1 MALND
6 TLLAERVNQQA
17 IEHIFRQMPPLWLG
31 AMLVGGL
38 FVAGLWSEF
47 DAAALLLWFL
57 AYSIALGNRFY
68 LTVLYFSAS
77 SLQRPPEEWGRL
89 LTRAGLYQGV
99 IWGAATFF
107 FINPASIANQVLVLC
122 IVMALPI
129 SALPISG
136 YWISSF
142 YSFTLS
148 SSGMLAMRMFMVGD
162 REHLVIALSLL
173 VYLLVILLVGWGVG
187 RSLREGVRLRFENQ
201 ELIEE
206 LSLANQ
212 TKSRFLAAAS
222 HDLRQPVHS
231 LALFHE
237 ALAPEV
243 ISERGKVLLNN
254 INMTLESHNSL
265 LNSLLDI
272 SKLDAG
278 VIEAREERVPI
289 RALLENLYREMRP
302 KAEQKGLQFY
312 VRACSHEV
320 MSDATLLMNILRN
333 LIGNAIN
340 YTREGWVMV
349 ACRRRGGQLLL
360 QVWDSGCGIPASQQ
374 ETIFEEFHQLSNPE
388 RDRSK
393 GLGLGLAICRRLA
406 AILSHDLSVL
416 SREGK
421 GSVFTL
427 TLPMVAAET
436 EPREEAV
443 QPTPPPSWQLA
454 GRTVLV
460 IDDEKSV
467 LEGMAS
473 VLSGWGCQVLLA
485 DSVEAA
491 VARAAEGKVID
502 AIISDYRLREG
513 ATGVEAINAVNAQS
527 ASRIPAMLVTGDT
540 DPLCLQEAKQ
550 SGFVL
555 LHKPVSP
562 AHLRGV
568 LGQLLAAP
576 VTTGG
581 AN

>member
-1 MALND
+1 MTLNEG
-6 TLLAERVNQQA
+6 LIAGRVNQQA
-17 IEHIFRQMPPLWLG
+17 IEHIFRQMPTLWLG

-38 FVAGLWSEF
+38 FVAGLWSQF
-47 DAAALLLWFL
+47 DTAALLLWYL
-57 AYSIALGNRFY
+57 AYAISLGNRFY
-68 LTVLYFSAS
+68 LTVGYFNAS
-77 SLQRPPEEWGRL
+77 SQQRPPDEWGRM

-107 FINPASIANQVLVLC
+107 FINPESVANQVLVLC

-148 SSGMLAMRMFMVGD
+148 SSGMLAIRMFMVGD
-162 REHLVIALSLL
+162 REHLVIGLTLL

-201 ELIEE
+201 DLIDE
-206 LSLANQ
+206 LSQANQ
-212 TKSRFLAAAS
+212 SKSRFLAAAS

-243 ISERGKVLLNN
+243 QTERGKVLLNN
-254 INMTLESHNSL
+254 INLTLESHNSL

-278 VIEAREERVPI
+278 VIEARVERLNLQ
-289 RALLENLYREMRP
+289 AMLDNLYREMRL
-302 KAEQKGLQFY
+302 KAEQKGLMLY
-312 VRACSHEV
+312 VRACGLEV
-320 MSDATLLMNILRN
+320 MSDATLLMNVMRN
-333 LIGNAIN
+333 LVGNAIN

-374 ETIFEEFHQLSNPE
+374 ERIFEEFHQLSNPE

-393 GLGLGLAICRRLA
+393 GLGLGLAICRRLTA
-406 AILSHDLSVL
+406 MLDHDLSLL

-427 TLPMVAAET
+427 TLPMVAADEGSQ
-436 EPREEAV
+436 EEAA
-443 QPTPPPSWQLA
+443 TPPSMPSWQLD

-467 LEGMAS
+467 LEAMAA
-473 VLSGWGCQVLLA
+473 VLSGWGCRVLLA
-485 DSVEAA
+485 DSVKTA
-491 VARAAEGKVID
+491 VARAAEGAAID
-502 AIISDYRLREG
+502 AVISDYRLREG
-513 ATGVEAINAVNAQS
+513 ATGVEAIVAVNKQTG
-527 ASRIPAMLVTGDT
+527 SRIPAMLVTGDT
-540 DPLCLQEAKQ
+540 DPLRIQEAKQ

-576 VTTGG
+576 APAGSTS
-581 AN
+581 